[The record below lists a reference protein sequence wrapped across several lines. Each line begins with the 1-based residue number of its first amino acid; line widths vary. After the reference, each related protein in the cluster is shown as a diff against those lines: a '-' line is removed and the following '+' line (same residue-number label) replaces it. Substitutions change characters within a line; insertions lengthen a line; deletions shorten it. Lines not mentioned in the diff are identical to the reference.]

1 MFMLKVTCL
10 SAQEAIW
17 ITTNQSAEGM
27 PLFRKAF
34 EVEKKPETAKL
45 YATALGVYDV
55 SVNGKRVGN
64 HELKPGWTDYR
75 NGDVVSLQFGRKHFF
90 DKTTTNAITN
100 NR

>member
-1 MFMLKVTCL
+1 MEKVNWIICRTWIFVAMFMLKVTCL
-10 SAQEAIW
+10 SAQGAIW

-27 PLFRKAF
+27 PLFRKVF

-64 HELKPGWTDYR
+64 HGPLC
-75 NGDVVSLQFGRKHFF
+75 
-90 DKTTTNAITN
+90 
-100 NR
+100 